1 MKRRRNGRNLRHVAN
16 LKKGQREV
24 EGAPLTPRLV
34 LRVPSVPSAYS
45 LRLSR
50 VSGVGCR
57 DTQLRHLHSLFIRI
71 HLAFICALQMVNGK
85 RLTVI
90 AAMDRLIHMYV

>member
-16 LKKGQREV
+16 LKKGQRQV
-24 EGAPLTPRLV
+24 ELAPQTRLV
-34 LRVPSVPSAYS
+34 LRE
-45 LRLSR
+45 SR
-50 VSGVGCR
+50 VSQVHVPCASLGSR